1 MGNNSKFIDKET
13 GTVDIDAIGKKYNEA
28 LEKAMRA
35 TTNQEIADSVSRTYK
50 AEFEQENPI
59 KIKKKP
65 KPDKKTINPGRAGKG
80 NFNVGGSVK
89 EDKGFPDFSGDGK
102 ITQKDILMGK
112 GVIPKVKDM
121 KMGGPVRANKKT
133 SFRGQY
139 DIQTKKVKFKGIF

>member
-1 MGNNSKFIDKET
+1 MTKEFEVDK
-13 GTVDIDAIGKKYNEA
+13 IAKKKNKELERAMKLRSNED
-28 LEKAMRA
+28 L
-35 TTNQEIADSVSRTYK
+35 IDSVNRIS
-50 AEFEQENPI
+50 AMEFEQENPVKV

-89 EDKGFPDFSGDGK
+89 QDKGFPDFSGDGK
-102 ITQKDILMGK
+102 ITQKDILMEK

-121 KMGGPVRANKKT
+121 KMGGPVKANKKT

>member
-1 MGNNSKFIDKET
+1 MTEEFRVDK
-13 GTVDIDAIGKKYNEA
+13 IAKKKNLA
-28 LEKAMRA
+28 LERAMKERSNEDLIDMVNRISA
-35 TTNQEIADSVSRTYK
+35 M
-50 AEFEQENPI
+50 EFEQENPVKV

-89 EDKGFPDFSGDGK
+89 KVDGFPDHSGDGT
-102 ITQKDILMGK
+102 ITQKDILMEK

-121 KMGGPVRANKKT
+121 KMGGIVKANKKT

-139 DIQTKKVKFKGIF
+139 DIQTKKVKFKGVF

>member
-1 MGNNSKFIDKET
+1 MTEEFRVDKIAKKKNLELERAMKERSNEDLIDM
-13 GTVDIDAIGKKYNEA
+13 VNRISAI
-28 LEKAMRA
+28 
-35 TTNQEIADSVSRTYK
+35 
-50 AEFEQENPI
+50 EFEQENPVKV

-65 KPDKKTINPGRAGKG
+65 KPDKKTVNPGRAGKG

-121 KMGGPVRANKKT
+121 IMGGPVRANKKT

-139 DIQTKKVKFKGIF
+139 DIQTKKVKFKGVF

>member
-1 MGNNSKFIDKET
+1 MSEEFEVDK
-13 GTVDIDAIGKKYNEA
+13 IAKKKNKELERAMKLRSNED
-28 LEKAMRA
+28 L
-35 TTNQEIADSVSRTYK
+35 IDSVNRIS
-50 AEFEQENPI
+50 AIEFEQENPVKV

-89 EDKGFPDFSGDGK
+89 KVDGFPDHSGDGT
-102 ITQKDILMGK
+102 ITQKDILMEK

-121 KMGGPVRANKKT
+121 KMGGIVKANKKT

>member
-1 MGNNSKFIDKET
+1 MTKEFEVDK
-13 GTVDIDAIGKKYNEA
+13 IAKKKNKELERAMKLRSNED
-28 LEKAMRA
+28 L
-35 TTNQEIADSVSRTYK
+35 IDSVNRIS
-50 AEFEQENPI
+50 AIEFEQENPVKV

-89 EDKGFPDFSGDGK
+89 EDKGFPDFSGDGQ

>member
-1 MGNNSKFIDKET
+1 MTKEFEVDK
-13 GTVDIDAIGKKYNEA
+13 IARKKNEE
-28 LEKAMRA
+28 LERAMKLRS
-35 TTNQEIADSVSRTYK
+35 NEDLIDSVNRIS
-50 AEFEQENPI
+50 AMEFEQENPVKV

-89 EDKGFPDFSGDGK
+89 KVDGFPDHSGDGT
-102 ITQKDILMGK
+102 ITQKDILMEK

-121 KMGGPVRANKKT
+121 KMGGIVKANKKT

-139 DIQTKKVKFKGIF
+139 DIQTKKVKFKGVF

>member
-1 MGNNSKFIDKET
+1 MTEEFRVDKIAKKKNLELERAMKERSNEDLIDM
-13 GTVDIDAIGKKYNEA
+13 VNRISAI
-28 LEKAMRA
+28 
-35 TTNQEIADSVSRTYK
+35 
-50 AEFEQENPI
+50 EFEQENPVKV

-89 EDKGFPDFSGDGK
+89 KVDGFPDHSGDGT
-102 ITQKDILMGK
+102 ITQKDILMEK

-121 KMGGPVRANKKT
+121 KMGGIVKANKKT

-139 DIQTKKVKFKGIF
+139 DIQTKKVKFKGVF

>member
-1 MGNNSKFIDKET
+1 MSEEFEVDK
-13 GTVDIDAIGKKYNEA
+13 IAKKKNKELERAMKLRSNED
-28 LEKAMRA
+28 L
-35 TTNQEIADSVSRTYK
+35 IDSVNRIS
-50 AEFEQENPI
+50 AIEFEQENPVKV

-65 KPDKKTINPGRAGKG
+65 KPDKKIINPGRAGKG

-89 EDKGFPDFSGDGK
+89 EDKGFPDFSGDGT

-121 KMGGPVRANKKT
+121 KLGGPVKANKKT

-139 DIQTKKVKFKGIF
+139 DIQTKKVKFKGVF

>member
-1 MGNNSKFIDKET
+1 MTEEFRVDKIAKKKNKELERAMKERSNEDLIDM
-13 GTVDIDAIGKKYNEA
+13 VNRISAI
-28 LEKAMRA
+28 
-35 TTNQEIADSVSRTYK
+35 
-50 AEFEQENPI
+50 EFEQENPVKV

-89 EDKGFPDFSGDGK
+89 KVDGFPDHSGDGT

-121 KMGGPVRANKKT
+121 KMGGPVKANKKT

-139 DIQTKKVKFKGIF
+139 DIQTKKVKFKGVF

>member
-1 MGNNSKFIDKET
+1 MSEEFEVDK
-13 GTVDIDAIGKKYNEA
+13 IAKKKNKELERAMKLRSNED
-28 LEKAMRA
+28 L
-35 TTNQEIADSVSRTYK
+35 IDSVNSIS
-50 AEFEQENPI
+50 AMEFEQENPVKV

-89 EDKGFPDFSGDGK
+89 KVDGFPDHSGDGT
-102 ITQKDILMGK
+102 ITQKDILMEK

-121 KMGGPVRANKKT
+121 KMGGIVKANKKT

-139 DIQTKKVKFKGIF
+139 DIQTKKVKFKGVF

>member
-1 MGNNSKFIDKET
+1 MSEEFEVDK
-13 GTVDIDAIGKKYNEA
+13 IAKKKNKELERAMKLRSNED
-28 LEKAMRA
+28 L
-35 TTNQEIADSVSRTYK
+35 IDSVNRIS
-50 AEFEQENPI
+50 AMEFEQENPVKV

-89 EDKGFPDFSGDGK
+89 EDKGFPDFSGDGT

-121 KMGGPVRANKKT
+121 KLGGPVKANKKT

>member
-1 MGNNSKFIDKET
+1 MSEEFEVDK
-13 GTVDIDAIGKKYNEA
+13 IAKKKNKELERAMKLRSNED
-28 LEKAMRA
+28 L
-35 TTNQEIADSVSRTYK
+35 IDSVNRIS
-50 AEFEQENPI
+50 AIEFEQENPVKV

-89 EDKGFPDFSGDGK
+89 KVDGFPDHSGDGT
-102 ITQKDILMGK
+102 ITQKDILMEK

>member
-1 MGNNSKFIDKET
+1 MSEEFEVDK
-13 GTVDIDAIGKKYNEA
+13 IAKKKNKELERAMKLRSNED
-28 LEKAMRA
+28 L
-35 TTNQEIADSVSRTYK
+35 IDSVNRIS
-50 AEFEQENPI
+50 AMEFEQENPVKV

-89 EDKGFPDFSGDGK
+89 KVDGFPDHSGDGT
-102 ITQKDILMGK
+102 ITQKDILMEK

-121 KMGGPVRANKKT
+121 KMGGIVKANKKT

>member
-1 MGNNSKFIDKET
+1 MTKEFEVDK
-13 GTVDIDAIGKKYNEA
+13 IAKKKNKELERAMKLRSNED
-28 LEKAMRA
+28 L
-35 TTNQEIADSVSRTYK
+35 IDSVNRIS
-50 AEFEQENPI
+50 AMEFEQENPVKV

-89 EDKGFPDFSGDGK
+89 KVDGFPDHSGDGT
-102 ITQKDILMGK
+102 ITQKDILMEK

-121 KMGGPVRANKKT
+121 KMGGIVKANKKT

>member
-1 MGNNSKFIDKET
+1 MSEEFEVDK
-13 GTVDIDAIGKKYNEA
+13 IAKKTNKELERAMKLRSNED
-28 LEKAMRA
+28 L
-35 TTNQEIADSVSRTYK
+35 IDSVNRIS
-50 AEFEQENPI
+50 AMEFEQENPVKV

-121 KMGGPVRANKKT
+121 KMGGIVKANKKT

-139 DIQTKKVKFKGIF
+139 DIQTKKVKFKGVF

>member
-1 MGNNSKFIDKET
+1 MSEEFEVDK
-13 GTVDIDAIGKKYNEA
+13 IAKKKNKELERAMKLRSNED
-28 LEKAMRA
+28 L
-35 TTNQEIADSVSRTYK
+35 IDSVNRIS
-50 AEFEQENPI
+50 AIEFEQENPVKV

-80 NFNVGGSVK
+80 NFNDGGSVK
-89 EDKGFPDFSGDGK
+89 EDKGFPDFSGDGT

-139 DIQTKKVKFKGIF
+139 DIQTKKVKFKGVF

>member
-1 MGNNSKFIDKET
+1 MSEEFEVDK
-13 GTVDIDAIGKKYNEA
+13 IAKKKNKELERAMKLRSNED
-28 LEKAMRA
+28 L
-35 TTNQEIADSVSRTYK
+35 IDSVNRIS
-50 AEFEQENPI
+50 AIEFEQENPVKV

-65 KPDKKTINPGRAGKG
+65 KPDKKIINPGRAGKG

-89 EDKGFPDFSGDGK
+89 EDKGFPDFSGDGT

-121 KMGGPVRANKKT
+121 KLGGPVKANKKT

>member
-1 MGNNSKFIDKET
+1 MTEEFRVDKIAKKKNLELERAMKERSNEDLIDM
-13 GTVDIDAIGKKYNEA
+13 VNRISAI
-28 LEKAMRA
+28 
-35 TTNQEIADSVSRTYK
+35 
-50 AEFEQENPI
+50 EFEQENPVKV

-89 EDKGFPDFSGDGK
+89 KVDGFPDHSGDGT
-102 ITQKDILMGK
+102 ITQKDILMEK

-139 DIQTKKVKFKGIF
+139 DIQTKKVKFKGVF

>member
-1 MGNNSKFIDKET
+1 MSEEFEVDK
-13 GTVDIDAIGKKYNEA
+13 IAKKKNKELERAMKLRSNED
-28 LEKAMRA
+28 L
-35 TTNQEIADSVSRTYK
+35 IDSVNRIS
-50 AEFEQENPI
+50 AMEFEQENPVKV

-89 EDKGFPDFSGDGK
+89 QDKGFPDFSGDGQ

-139 DIQTKKVKFKGIF
+139 DIQTKKVKFKGVF

>member
-1 MGNNSKFIDKET
+1 MSEEFEVDK
-13 GTVDIDAIGKKYNEA
+13 IAKKKNKELERAMKLRSNED
-28 LEKAMRA
+28 L
-35 TTNQEIADSVSRTYK
+35 IDSVNRIS
-50 AEFEQENPI
+50 AIEFEQENPVKV

-89 EDKGFPDFSGDGK
+89 EDKGFPDFSGDGQ

-139 DIQTKKVKFKGIF
+139 DIQTKKVKFKGVF

>member
-1 MGNNSKFIDKET
+1 MSEEFEVDK
-13 GTVDIDAIGKKYNEA
+13 IAKKKNKE
-28 LEKAMRA
+28 LEKAMKLRS
-35 TTNQEIADSVSRTYK
+35 NEDLIDSVNRIS
-50 AEFEQENPI
+50 AMEFEQENPVKV

-89 EDKGFPDFSGDGK
+89 KVDGFPDHSGDGT
-102 ITQKDILMGK
+102 ITQKDILMEK

-121 KMGGPVRANKKT
+121 KMGGIVKANKKT

>member
-1 MGNNSKFIDKET
+1 MSEEFEVDKIAKKKNKELER
-13 GTVDIDAIGKKYNEA
+13 AIKLRSNED
-28 LEKAMRA
+28 L
-35 TTNQEIADSVSRTYK
+35 IDSVNRIS
-50 AEFEQENPI
+50 AMEFEQENPVKV

-89 EDKGFPDFSGDGK
+89 KVDGFPDHSGDGT
-102 ITQKDILMGK
+102 ITQKDILMEK

-121 KMGGPVRANKKT
+121 KMGGIVKANKKT

-139 DIQTKKVKFKGIF
+139 DIQTKKVKFKGVF

>member
-1 MGNNSKFIDKET
+1 MSEEFEVDK
-13 GTVDIDAIGKKYNEA
+13 IAKKKNKELERAMKLRSNED
-28 LEKAMRA
+28 L
-35 TTNQEIADSVSRTYK
+35 IDSVNRIS
-50 AEFEQENPI
+50 AMEFEQENPVKV

-89 EDKGFPDFSGDGK
+89 KVDGFPDHSGDGT
-102 ITQKDILMGK
+102 ITQKDILIEK

-121 KMGGPVRANKKT
+121 KMGGPVKANKKT

>member
-1 MGNNSKFIDKET
+1 MSEEFEVDK
-13 GTVDIDAIGKKYNEA
+13 IAKKKNKELERAMKLRSNED
-28 LEKAMRA
+28 L
-35 TTNQEIADSVSRTYK
+35 IDSVNRIS
-50 AEFEQENPI
+50 AMEFEQENPVKV

-89 EDKGFPDFSGDGK
+89 EDKGFPDFSGDGT

-121 KMGGPVRANKKT
+121 KLGGPVRANKKT

>member
-1 MGNNSKFIDKET
+1 MSEEFEVDK
-13 GTVDIDAIGKKYNEA
+13 IAKKKNKELERAMKLRSNED
-28 LEKAMRA
+28 L
-35 TTNQEIADSVSRTYK
+35 IDSVNRIS
-50 AEFEQENPI
+50 AMEFEQENPVKV

-89 EDKGFPDFSGDGK
+89 KVDGFPDHSGDGT
-102 ITQKDILMGK
+102 ITQKDILMEK

-121 KMGGPVRANKKT
+121 KMGGPVKANKKT

>member
-1 MGNNSKFIDKET
+1 MTEEFRVDK
-13 GTVDIDAIGKKYNEA
+13 IAKKKNLELERAMKLRSNED
-28 LEKAMRA
+28 L
-35 TTNQEIADSVSRTYK
+35 IDSVNRIS
-50 AEFEQENPI
+50 AMEFEQENPVKV

-89 EDKGFPDFSGDGK
+89 KVDGFPDHSGDGT
-102 ITQKDILMGK
+102 ITQKDILMEK

-121 KMGGPVRANKKT
+121 KMGGIVKANKKT

-139 DIQTKKVKFKGIF
+139 DIQTKKVKFKGVF

>member
-1 MGNNSKFIDKET
+1 MSEEFEVDK
-13 GTVDIDAIGKKYNEA
+13 IAKKKNKELERAMKLRSNED
-28 LEKAMRA
+28 L
-35 TTNQEIADSVSRTYK
+35 IDSVNRIS
-50 AEFEQENPI
+50 AMEFEQENPVKV

-89 EDKGFPDFSGDGK
+89 KVDGFPDHSGDGT
-102 ITQKDILMGK
+102 ITQKDILMEK

-121 KMGGPVRANKKT
+121 KMGGIVKANKKT

-139 DIQTKKVKFKGIF
+139 DIQTKKVKFKGVF

>member
-1 MGNNSKFIDKET
+1 MSEEFEVDK
-13 GTVDIDAIGKKYNEA
+13 IAKKKNLELERAMKLRSNED
-28 LEKAMRA
+28 L
-35 TTNQEIADSVSRTYK
+35 IDSVNRIS
-50 AEFEQENPI
+50 AMEFEQENPVKV

-65 KPDKKTINPGRAGKG
+65 KPNKKTINPGRAGKG

-89 EDKGFPDFSGDGK
+89 KVDGFPDHSGDGT
-102 ITQKDILMGK
+102 IPQKDILMGK

-121 KMGGPVRANKKT
+121 KMGGPVKANKKT

>member
-1 MGNNSKFIDKET
+1 MSEEFELDK
-13 GTVDIDAIGKKYNEA
+13 IAKKKNKELERAMKLRSNED
-28 LEKAMRA
+28 L
-35 TTNQEIADSVSRTYK
+35 IDSVNRIS
-50 AEFEQENPI
+50 AMEFEQENPVKV

-89 EDKGFPDFSGDGK
+89 QDKGFPDFSGDGK
-102 ITQKDILMGK
+102 ITQKDILIGK

-121 KMGGPVRANKKT
+121 KMCGPVKENKKT

>member
-1 MGNNSKFIDKET
+1 MSEEFEVDK
-13 GTVDIDAIGKKYNEA
+13 IAKKKNKELERAMKLRSNED
-28 LEKAMRA
+28 L
-35 TTNQEIADSVSRTYK
+35 IDSVNRIS
-50 AEFEQENPI
+50 AMEFEQENPVKV

-65 KPDKKTINPGRAGKG
+65 KP
-80 NFNVGGSVK
+80 
-89 EDKGFPDFSGDGK
+89 DKGFPDFSGDGK

-121 KMGGPVRANKKT
+121 KMGGPVKANKKT

>member
-1 MGNNSKFIDKET
+1 MTKEFEVDKIAKKKNLELERAMKERSNEDLIDM
-13 GTVDIDAIGKKYNEA
+13 VNRISAI
-28 LEKAMRA
+28 
-35 TTNQEIADSVSRTYK
+35 
-50 AEFEQENPI
+50 EFEQENPVKV

-89 EDKGFPDFSGDGK
+89 KVDGFPDHSGDGT

-121 KMGGPVRANKKT
+121 KMGGPVKANKKT

>member
-1 MGNNSKFIDKET
+1 M
-13 GTVDIDAIGKKYNEA
+13 
-28 LEKAMRA
+28 
-35 TTNQEIADSVSRTYK
+35 
-50 AEFEQENPI
+50 
-59 KIKKKP
+59 
-65 KPDKKTINPGRAGKG
+65 
-80 NFNVGGSVK
+80 K
-89 EDKGFPDFSGDGK
+89 EDKGFPDFSGDGT

>member
-1 MGNNSKFIDKET
+1 MSEEFEVDK
-13 GTVDIDAIGKKYNEA
+13 IAKKKNKELERAMKLRSNED
-28 LEKAMRA
+28 L
-35 TTNQEIADSVSRTYK
+35 IDSVNRIS
-50 AEFEQENPI
+50 AIEFEQENPVKV

-89 EDKGFPDFSGDGK
+89 EDKGFPDFSGDGT

>member
-1 MGNNSKFIDKET
+1 MSEEFEVDK
-13 GTVDIDAIGKKYNEA
+13 IAKKKNKELERAMKLRSNED
-28 LEKAMRA
+28 L
-35 TTNQEIADSVSRTYK
+35 IDSVNRIS
-50 AEFEQENPI
+50 AIEFEQENPVKV

-89 EDKGFPDFSGDGK
+89 EDKGFPDFSGDGQ

>member
-1 MGNNSKFIDKET
+1 MTEEFRVDKIAKKKNLELERAMKERSNEDLIDM
-13 GTVDIDAIGKKYNEA
+13 VNRISAI
-28 LEKAMRA
+28 
-35 TTNQEIADSVSRTYK
+35 
-50 AEFEQENPI
+50 EFEQENPVKV

-89 EDKGFPDFSGDGK
+89 KVDGFPDHSGEGTIK
-102 ITQKDILMGK
+102 QKDILMEK

-121 KMGGPVRANKKT
+121 KMGGIVKANKKT

-139 DIQTKKVKFKGIF
+139 DIQTKKVKFKGVF

>member
-1 MGNNSKFIDKET
+1 MTEEFRVDK
-13 GTVDIDAIGKKYNEA
+13 IAKKKNLELERAMKERSNEA
-28 LEKAMRA
+28 LIDMVNRISA
-35 TTNQEIADSVSRTYK
+35 I
-50 AEFEQENPI
+50 EFEQENPVKV

-65 KPDKKTINPGRAGKG
+65 KPNKKTINPGRAGKG

-121 KMGGPVRANKKT
+121 KMGGPVKANKKT